1 MKLGKTFYPILGV
14 LLVCLPTMMLGQ
26 GNYGNASSPQRDP
39 SAQNSMKSGSN
50 DQMSGSTA
58 ESDKKFMRD
67 AAEGGLAEVELGK
80 LATEKGSSE
89 EVKKFGQRMMN
100 DHTKANDELKQLAS
114 SKGVDL
120 PSQLS
125 TKDRMLKEHLS
136 KLSGPNFDRS
146 YMENMVKD
154 HKKDVADF
162 NRESSSGKDS
172 DVKQFASKT
181 LPTLKEHLKEAE
193 GISHVKTA
201 SSRPSSK

>member
-1 MKLGKTFYPILGV
+1 MKLNKTFYPILGV

-26 GNYGNASSPQRDP
+26 SSNGNATPKHDASSQT
-39 SAQNSMKSGSN
+39 SMKAGSNEQTSGSVPAS
-50 DQMSGSTA
+50 DQ
-58 ESDKKFMRD
+58 KFLRE

-89 EVKKFGQRMMN
+89 EVKKFGQRMME

-114 SKGVDL
+114 SKGVNL
-120 PSQLS
+120 PDQLS
-125 TKDRMLKEHLS
+125 TKDRLLKEHLS

-162 NRESSSGKDS
+162 ARESNGAKDP

-181 LPTLKEHLKEAE
+181 LPTLKDHLKEAE

-201 SSRPSSK
+201 SSKASSK